1 MIYLVL
7 PMILSALAFG
17 NGWVQNLKLPKG
29 FTVIKVIEV
38 PGARQMAISPKGNLF
53 VGTMD
58 EGKVY
63 SISPEGKVSTLFT
76 GLNMPQGVLWHEN
89 ELYVS
94 EIQRVA
100 KVIDLDK
107 KPQLKTIREFPDK
120 KWHGWKT
127 LGKGPDGKLYV
138 PVGAPCNV
146 CDEKL
151 PFMSLHRMDFDGKN
165 FETIAQGIRNTVG
178 FTWHPETKKLFFTE
192 MGRDQMGDDTP
203 PDEINVIQ
211 EKSPHFGFP
220 YVHGK
225 NIPDPKFHSLLPK
238 SLKLTTPLH
247 EIQAHSAP
255 IGIAFFPKAKYPKE
269 FHDCFLVAE
278 HGSWNRSIKSGYQ
291 VMKGCLRNDQVESY
305 EPFITGFKEGQ
316 KALARPVHFLF
327 LEDGSFYLSEDEPGT
342 ILHIQFSPEKFL

>member
-1 MIYLVL
+1 MQFFLISFLL
-7 PMILSALAFG
+7 IGSAYSTE
-17 NGWVQNLKLPKG
+17 WTKKLKLPKG
-29 FTVIKVIEV
+29 FIIDKIIEAK
-38 PGARQMAISPKGNLF
+38 GARQMAISTKGTLY

-58 EGKVY
+58 QGVVY
-63 SISPEGKVSTLFT
+63 AISSEGKVSTLFS

-94 EIQRVA
+94 EIQRVS
-100 KVIDLDK
+100 KIIDLET

-127 LGKGPDGKLYV
+127 LGEGPDGKLYV

-151 PFMSLHRMDFDGKN
+151 PFMALHRMDFDGKN
-165 FETIAQGIRNTVG
+165 FETVAQGIRNTVG
-178 FTWHPETKKLFFTE
+178 FTWNPESKKLFFTE
-192 MGRDQMGDDTP
+192 MGRDQMGDDIP
-203 PDEINVIQ
+203 PDEINMIE

-220 YVHGK
+220 YIHGK
-225 NIPDPKFHSLLPK
+225 NVPDPKFHSLLPK
-238 SLKLTTPLH
+238 NLKLTPPLY

-255 IGIAFFPKAKYPKE
+255 IGIAFFPKNKYPKE
-269 FHDCFLVAE
+269 FHNCFLIAE

-291 VMKGCLRNDQVESY
+291 VMKGCFKNDKMESY

-342 ILHIQFSPEKFL
+342 ILHLKYSR